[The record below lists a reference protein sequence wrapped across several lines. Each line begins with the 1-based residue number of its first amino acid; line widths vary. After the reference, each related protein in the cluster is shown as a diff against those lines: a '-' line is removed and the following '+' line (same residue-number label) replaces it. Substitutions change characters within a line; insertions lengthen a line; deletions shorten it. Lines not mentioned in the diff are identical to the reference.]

1 VLLLPPVPIKTIC
14 SLQRRRITAH
24 FDFNREVW
32 NRTLSREDLFKMT
45 NVDPLVQA
53 LMDSELRLNVW
64 LNESELNFDLL
75 RRDPVAAMR
84 AANLGVEED
93 MLSALED
100 VMTGI
105 ARKLNAA

>member
-1 VLLLPPVPIKTIC
+1 
-14 SLQRRRITAH
+14 
-24 FDFNREVW
+24 
-32 NRTLSREDLFKMT
+32 MT

-75 RRDPVAAMR
+75 SRDPVAAMR